1 MEGLVNE
8 VDETQIKEALN
19 SHLQTLNDHEKK
31 ITDHENKLCHI
42 DNEIDILQIKNA
54 TYDERFNS
62 IDFQFDTIKST
73 LVRMENASLATSSI
87 LINSLS
93 QIATNANATSN
104 EIKKDANNNKA
115 EIIKAKLDNST
126 KVVLKVL
133 GIIGIIVAGIFA
145 AKYGV
150 SIPAI
155 FN

>member
-1 MEGLVNE
+1 MKEVIE
-8 VDETQIKEALN
+8 VDENQIKEALDL
-19 SHLQTLNDHEKK
+19 HLQTLNDHEKK
-31 ITDHENKLCHI
+31 ICDHEIKLTHI
-42 DNEIDILQIKNA
+42 DDEIDMLQIKNA

-62 IDFQFDTIKST
+62 IDFQFDTIKGT

-93 QIATNANATSN
+93 QIATNANATSC

-115 EIIKAKLDNST
+115 EIIKAKIDNST

-133 GIIGIIVAGIFA
+133 GIISLIVAGFFA
-145 AKYGV
+145 VKYGV